1 MSDLLKPQSA
11 TRPLISRALLLSLG
25 AGALVLLA
33 IGADTKFVRI
43 GSADDV
49 KVKVFSKEDFGA
61 AKFPEIQKFIVEH
74 AVDAKT
80 LGAAIA
86 ADKAEAGKKYGVE
99 TGTGAVIP
107 VTLSGVAGEVQSG
120 IYTLTVEGLP
130 EGTKVRVQTGP
141 AVNGTD
147 LRDATGQIA
156 FGQFTNQI
164 EFQDAG
170 SAINNEMKK
179 QVLTK
184 VDNSALAGK
193 TLKVTGVFKLINPK
207 NWLLTPVMLGVE

>member
-193 TLKVTGVFKLINPK
+193 TVKVTGVFKLINPK
-207 NWLLTPVMLGVE
+207 NWLVTPVMLAVQ

>member
-1 MSDLLKPQSA
+1 MSDLIQSGGA
-11 TRPLISRALLLSLG
+11 ARPRISRALAFSL
-25 AGALVLLA
+25 AGAAVLLLA
-33 IGADTKFVRI
+33 MGIDTKFVRI

-99 TGTGAVIP
+99 TGTGPVIP
-107 VTLSGVAGEVQSG
+107 VTLAGVAGEVQSG
-120 IYTLTVEGLP
+120 IYTLAVEGLP

-147 LRDATGQIA
+147 LRDATGQIS

-207 NWLLTPVMLGVE
+207 NWLVTPVMLGVE